1 MKLKELF
8 TYLLAGLLPSVLI
21 SYALNSII
29 FGFLSALAFLLIK
42 NNYPDYFKKR
52 YLLFSTFIAS
62 IVIGLLLDLFYN
74 SGFDF
79 RQITKRLAFILIPVI
94 VVCSNKQQQIFALRV
109 KVFFMSILSATL
121 LLVGFFRSWLNRNM
135 ITYGNWDSE
144 TTEQFYS
151 ENMLLNWGELSYKRI
166 FLFLD
171 LHPSY
176 YAFFSVVTLMI
187 ILFTPHIKIN
197 KWLRLTLVLLHSL
210 FIILISSKA
219 GIASLLI
226 MMCIEFF
233 RLRNP
238 RKILVGTLV
247 ISSIIILSVSIPS
260 TQLRLKQLFDSV
272 FLKDKKVFTSSDLER
287 LYLWNSLNEFS
298 FNELSIGIGIKTS
311 KTKINLIT
319 GEDKNIHNQYLQA
332 LISAGLLGLF
342 LLIFFLLLPIKYSK
356 NIFTYS
362 FVTLLLLNLGFENML
377 DRISGI
383 MLVSLFYGLFIFGDK
398 TLFLEKTIISA
409 HASKG

>member
-1 MKLKELF
+1 MKLRALF

-21 SYALNSII
+21 SFALNSII
-29 FGFLSALAFLLIK
+29 FGLLSALAFLLIK

-52 YLLFSTFIAS
+52 YLLFSTFIGS

-109 KVFFMSILSATL
+109 KVYFMSILSAAL
-121 LLVGFFRSWLNRNM
+121 LLVGLIKSWLNRDM
-135 ITYGNWDSE
+135 TTYGNWDSE

-151 ENMLLNWGELSYKRI
+151 NHMLLNWGELSYKRI

-197 KWLRLTLVLLHSL
+197 KWLRLTLILLHSL

-226 MMCIEFF
+226 LMCIEFF
-233 RLRNP
+233 RVRNSG
-238 RKILVGTLV
+238 KMLLGTLV
-247 ISSIIILSVSIPS
+247 VSSIIVLSVSIPS

-272 FLKDKKVFTSSDLER
+272 ILKDKKVSQNSDLER
-287 LYLWNSLNEFS
+287 LHLWNSLNEFS
-298 FNELSIGIGIKTS
+298 FSELVLIGIGIKTS
-311 KTKINLIT
+311 KIKIDLIT
-319 GEDKNIHNQYLQA
+319 GKDKNIHNQFLQA
-332 LISAGLLGLF
+332 LVSAGLLGL
-342 LLIFFLLLPIKYSK
+342 LL
-356 NIFTYS
+356 
-362 FVTLLLLNLGFENML
+362 
-377 DRISGI
+377 
-383 MLVSLFYGLFIFGDK
+383 
-398 TLFLEKTIISA
+398 
-409 HASKG
+409 